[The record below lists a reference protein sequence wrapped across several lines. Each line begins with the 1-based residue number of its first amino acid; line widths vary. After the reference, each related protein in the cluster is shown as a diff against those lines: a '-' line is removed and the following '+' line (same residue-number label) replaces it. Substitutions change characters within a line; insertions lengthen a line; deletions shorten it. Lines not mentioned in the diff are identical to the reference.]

1 MLCFR
6 CSLKAKVFVYGR
18 FARLRQVCSFTGANI
33 YCGAEGGNADFRY
46 FSVMR

>member
-1 MLCFR
+1 MFSVL
-6 CSLKAKVFVYGR
+6 VYGR

-33 YCGAEGGNADFRY
+33 HDRAEGENADFKH